1 MGQSPEKHGMGRH
14 TGPKAR
20 INRRLGAMVFESSGA
35 VRSAE
40 RRDFPPG
47 MSQRRRKPSNYAL
60 ALMEKQKIKYYY
72 GLRERQLRRL
82 FDHAKRT
89 QGNTGEQLLVL
100 CERRLDNVIR
110 RAGFAETRPQARQAA
125 SHGHFQVNGRTVTVP
140 SIRIHVGDV
149 ISVRNRPNL
158 KTLYAVSVESGSRND
173 TDWIDVDTD
182 NLTATVTALPTSEDV
197 SLPVDVGKVVVF
209 LSR

>member
-1 MGQSPEKHGMGRH
+1 MGRH

-20 INRRLGAMVFESSGA
+20 INRRLGAMIFESSGA
-35 VRSAE
+35 VRAAE
-40 RRDFPPG
+40 RRDYPPG
-47 MSQRRRKPSNYAL
+47 MSQRRRKPSNYAI
-60 ALMEKQKIKYYY
+60 ALLEKQKIKYYY
-72 GLRERQLRRL
+72 GLRERQLRRY
-82 FDHAKRT
+82 FEAAKGL
-89 QGNTGEQLLVL
+89 QGNTGEQLLML

-110 RAGFAETRPQARQAA
+110 RAGFADTRPQARQGA

-140 SIRIHVGDV
+140 SIRINAGDV

-158 KTLYAVSVESGSRND
+158 KSLYGSLLASGSTSD
-173 TDWIDVDTD
+173 ADWIDVDTD
-182 NLTATVTALPTSEDV
+182 NLSATVTALPTAEDV

>member
-1 MGQSPEKHGMGRH
+1 MGRH

-20 INRRLGAMVFESSGA
+20 INRRLGAMIFESSGA
-35 VRSAE
+35 VRAAE
-40 RRDFPPG
+40 RRDYPPG
-47 MSQRRRKPSNYAL
+47 MSQRRRKPSNYAI
-60 ALMEKQKIKYYY
+60 ALLEKQKIKYYY
-72 GLRERQLRRL
+72 GLRERQLRRY
-82 FDHAKRT
+82 FDAAKGM
-89 QGNTGEQLLVL
+89 QGNTGEQLLML

-110 RAGFAETRPQARQAA
+110 RAGFADTRPQARQGA

-140 SIRIHVGDV
+140 SIRINAGDV

-158 KTLYAVSVESGSRND
+158 KALYGSLLESGSTND
-173 TDWIDVDTD
+173 ADWIDIDTD
-182 NLTATVTALPTSEDV
+182 NLSATVTALPTAEDV

>member
-1 MGQSPEKHGMGRH
+1 MGRH

-20 INRRLGAMVFESSGA
+20 INRRLGAMIFESSGA
-35 VRSAE
+35 VRAAE
-40 RRDFPPG
+40 RRDYPPG
-47 MSQRRRKPSNYAL
+47 MSQRRRKPSNYAI
-60 ALMEKQKIKYYY
+60 ALLEKQKIKYYY
-72 GLRERQLRRL
+72 GLRERQLRRY
-82 FDHAKRT
+82 FEAAKGL
-89 QGNTGEQLLVL
+89 QGNTGEQLLML

-110 RAGFAETRPQARQAA
+110 RAGFADTRPQARQGA

-140 SIRIHVGDV
+140 SIRINAGDV

-158 KTLYAVSVESGSRND
+158 KTLYGSLLDSGSTND
-173 TDWIDVDTD
+173 ADWIDVDTD
-182 NLTATVTALPTSEDV
+182 NLSATVTALPTAEDV